1 MTIDELWVLI
11 RAKYHK
17 QLRSVQKLVLYQAWE
32 GLPYAQIAKQS
43 RYREDHLK
51 NIGSELWSLLSDLFN
66 EPLTKKTFRAILEPR
81 SLTVFEQELI
91 ARATSAM
98 RKYPLESPDGPVP
111 LESPFYIQRTSIE
124 ELTYRAVSTPGS
136 LIRLKSPK
144 CMGKTSLMVRVL
156 AHARQQ
162 LGYRTVSLNLQQV
175 DRASLTD
182 LDSFLRWFCLMLS
195 RRLKL
200 ESKVGDRWDDFLGG
214 KSNCTIHLED
224 YLQAHRNSP
233 LVIALDRVDELF
245 LYPIIAA
252 EFFAML
258 RYWHEKAAFGD
269 LESQLWQ
276 NLRLILV
283 YSTEEY
289 LPLKTNHSPFNVGF
303 VHKLPFFTP
312 FQVEELAG
320 RHQLDLSLKQIEQFM
335 QLVAGHPYLVRLGFY
350 HLAQRTV
357 TWEELMQTAAT
368 DAGIYHNHLHQHLAS
383 LQADPNLAAVYKQV
397 LKANQPVE
405 LEQQLA
411 FKLHCLGLVNL
422 QDSAVVSSCQLYTN
436 YFRDLKE
443 TFPS

>member
-1 MTIDELWVLI
+1 MNIDELWVLI

-17 QLRSVQKLVLYQAWE
+17 QLTPAQKLVLFLAWE
-32 GLPYAQIAKQS
+32 GHTYAQIAKQC
-43 RYREDHLK
+43 RYQEGTLK
-51 NIGSELWSLLSDLFN
+51 KIAPELWSLLSDLFN
-66 EPLTKKTFRAILEPR
+66 ETLTKKTFRAILEPR
-81 SLTVFEQELI
+81 PLTVQEQELI
-91 ARATSAM
+91 AQATSLM
-98 RKYPLESPDGPVP
+98 REYPLESPDCPVP
-111 LESPFYIQRTSIE
+111 LESPFYIQRTPIE
-124 ELTYRAVSTPGS
+124 ELTCTAISTPGS

-144 CMGKTSLMVRVL
+144 RMGKTSLMVRVL
-156 AHARQQ
+156 AHARQ
-162 LGYRTVSLNLQQV
+162 LGYCTVSLNLQQV
-175 DRASLTD
+175 DRAALTD

-200 ESKVGDRWDDFLGG
+200 ESQVGDRWDDFLGG

-224 YLQAHRNSP
+224 YLQAHCNSP

-312 FQVEELAG
+312 FQVEELAD

-383 LQADPNLAAVYKQV
+383 LQADPNLAVVYKQV
-397 LKANQPVE
+397 LKANKPVE

-436 YFRDLKE
+436 YFRDL
-443 TFPS
+443 SVC